1 VRQTEGRFDNEAN
14 AAARL
19 AAIPGPQKWYDFRDD
34 LPSYPRESSK
44 GSAVVDAIV
53 ESFCKRNL
61 TFTERDIEACQRGV
75 PEAYV
80 RGGIGGQLA
89 DLVKEEYIRKCPEGY
104 ERFPAVLLDEFSG
117 RRNGGD
123 SARRRVGQRINASTA
138 APVAT
143 VSMTTEPPVVQK
155 LAIDQMNTESTSRM
169 LDAVEK
175 QIDQKG
181 HFDPSSIKDGRTK
194 TLASIV
200 RRRGQ
205 PAFRKALLAA
215 YNSTCA
221 ISQYDVEAVL
231 EAAHIVPYRGD
242 ETNVAENG
250 LLLRA
255 DLHTLFDLKLI
266 SIDDSTMQ
274 VLVSPKLFGTDYESF
289 HGRGIYIPEDPQCR
303 PNLAAL
309 RHHRAESGL

>member
-1 VRQTEGRFDNEAN
+1 VRQTEGRFDMEEN
-14 AAARL
+14 AAAKR
-19 AAIPGPQKWYDFRDD
+19 AAIPGWQKWYELRDD
-34 LPSYPRESSK
+34 LPSYPRQSSK
-44 GSAVVDAIV
+44 GSAVVDTIV

-104 ERFPAVLLDEFSG
+104 ERFSVVLLDEFSG

-123 SARRRVGQRINASTA
+123 SARKRAGLRMNASTA
-138 APVAT
+138 AP

-181 HFDPSSIKDGRTK
+181 HFDPASIKDGRTK

-205 PAFRKALLAA
+205 SAF
-215 YNSTCA
+215 
-221 ISQYDVEAVL
+221 
-231 EAAHIVPYRGD
+231 
-242 ETNVAENG
+242 
-250 LLLRA
+250 
-255 DLHTLFDLKLI
+255 
-266 SIDDSTMQ
+266 
-274 VLVSPKLFGTDYESF
+274 
-289 HGRGIYIPEDPQCR
+289 
-303 PNLAAL
+303 
-309 RHHRAESGL
+309 